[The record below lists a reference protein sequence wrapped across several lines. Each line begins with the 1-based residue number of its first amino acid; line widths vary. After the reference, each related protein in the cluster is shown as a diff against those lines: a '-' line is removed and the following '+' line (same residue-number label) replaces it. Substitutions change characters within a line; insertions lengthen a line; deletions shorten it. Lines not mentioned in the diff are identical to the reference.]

1 MRHANANCQHSFKL
15 LGNGSNFIGCRFISD
30 VIKGNP
36 GYFSF
41 FVFCCFNYL
50 VTGKLIDA
58 TLANVSSARLNVT
71 LLTASIGRLSAFSAM
86 FYGKVCVNFD
96 DLTN

>member
-30 VIKGNP
+30 VIKRNP
-36 GYFSF
+36 AYFSVS
-41 FVFCCFNYL
+41 VFCCFNYL

-58 TLANVSSARLNVT
+58 TLANVSSVT
-71 LLTASIGRLSAFSAM
+71 LLTASIGRLSALSAM
-86 FYGKVCVNFD
+86 FNGKVCVNFD
-96 DLTN
+96 NLTN